1 MRTRLVVALLGS
13 TALLAGCGGPGG
25 ETAPSVPPLVSVSTT
40 PTETP
45 TPTSTPSETPS
56 TPPTSKVADTLCV
69 RMNQTLVQTTLGVPV
84 VRIQPKPV
92 LPELGFPTYDQCELG
107 LSSNSSGPVLRVG
120 TSAFFATA
128 ADLAAVRK
136 AYDATK
142 GEPAKSLTVG
152 QGGFGTSR
160 FVVFLADGKLR
171 KISGP
176 PATLAKYVVLAQDA
190 AQQTGGL
197 PEPAPYITRP
207 ECERGTSA
215 ATKVMGIEASVRR
228 DGETDAGDI
237 VCAWL
242 TKTRVLYSTVRR
254 VKDAEAITAPI
265 SKAATSFPMPLG
277 DEAYVDTVTGRSIIR
292 VGTDKIVDLVP
303 LPAGTTDKDDMAS
316 FVLTMSGLY
325 TR

>member
-1 MRTRLVVALLGS
+1 MRTRLVFALLGS

-45 TPTSTPSETPS
+45 TPTPTETPS

-69 RMNQTLVQTTLGVPV
+69 RMNQTLVQTTLGVPE

-92 LPELGFPTYDQCELG
+92 LPELGFPTYDQCQLG
-107 LSSNSSGPVLRVG
+107 LSTNSSGPVLRVG
-120 TSAFFATA
+120 TSVFYATA
-128 ADLAAVRK
+128 VDLAAVRK

-142 GEPAKSLTVG
+142 REPAKPVTVG
-152 QGGFGTSR
+152 QGGFATSR
-160 FVVFLADGKLR
+160 FVVFLVGGKLR

-176 PATLAKYVVLAQDA
+176 PATPAKYAVLAQDA
-190 AQQTGGL
+190 AQQAEGL

-254 VKDAEAITAPI
+254 VSDAQAVIAPI
-265 SKAATSFPMPLG
+265 SKATTSFPIPLG
-277 DEAYVDTVTGRSIIR
+277 DEGYVDTATGRSIIR
-292 VGTDKIVDLVP
+292 VGTDKLIDLVP
-303 LPAGTTDKDDMAS
+303 LPAGTTDKDNMVA
-316 FVLTMSGLY
+316 FALAMSGLY